1 MFAQSSKRVTLKIQ
15 TTIDLFLLQQLYPRF
30 SKKSFVNKLLTILI
44 TTNFWLVQFG
54 FRKNI
59 STTDALVF
67 TTEKIRKEID
77 NNHFV
82 AAAFLELSKTF
93 DSISHEILLKK
104 LETLHF
110 DQNAISLLQCFL
122 TGRTQRVVLSTS
134 KSDWIN

>member
-30 SKKSFVNKLLTILI
+30 SKKSFVNKLPNYIDNNKL
-44 TTNFWLVQFG
+44 FSPVQFG

-67 TTEKIRKEID
+67 TTEKIRKEI
-77 NNHFV
+77 V
-82 AAAFLELSKTF
+82 AAALLDLSKTF
-93 DSISHEILLKK
+93 DSISHETLLKK

-110 DQNAISLLQCFL
+110 DPNAVSLIQSFL

-134 KSDWIN
+134 